1 MATQTVDTR
10 KTLKELTAALRNL
23 HQALVK
29 VTQTDYERGAEPVNG
44 PVELLQLLTTH
55 PYFAWLHPLS
65 ALMVEVDEVLDED
78 PIPSERMQAVFT
90 QLRSLLSQSG
100 DTPSDFCAR
109 YLDAI
114 HRDPAAVIAH
124 SAVRR
129 LIAP

>member
-1 MATQTVDTR
+1 MPPEAVDTR
-10 KTLKELTAALRNL
+10 KTLKELATALRGL

-29 VTQTDYERGAEPVNG
+29 VTRSEYERGSEPVNG

-65 ALMVEVDEVLDED
+65 ALMVEVDEVLDKE
-78 PIPSERMQAVFT
+78 PIPPARMQAILT